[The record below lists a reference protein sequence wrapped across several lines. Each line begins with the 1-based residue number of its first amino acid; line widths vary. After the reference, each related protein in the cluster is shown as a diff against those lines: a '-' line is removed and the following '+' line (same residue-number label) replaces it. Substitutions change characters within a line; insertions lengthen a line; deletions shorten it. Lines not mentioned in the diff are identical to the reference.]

1 MNIIL
6 YVLLNERNDTL
17 KEIEQNIFHQNSF
30 SHMISKRIILLMFS
44 KSVQVKNP
52 ADLFTKALPTTIF
65 KKLVRNIRVRRLKDL
80 D

>member
-6 YVLLNERNDTL
+6 YVLLNEMNDTL

-30 SHMISKRIILLMFS
+30 SHMISKRIMLLMFS

>member
-17 KEIEQNIFHQNSF
+17 KEIKQNIFYQNSF
-30 SHMISKRIILLMFS
+30 SHMISKRIMLLMFS
-44 KSVQVKNP
+44 KSIQVKNP
-52 ADLFTKALPTTIF
+52 ADLFTKALPTAIF
-65 KKLVRNIRVRRLKDL
+65 EKLVRNIGVRRLKDL

>member
-30 SHMISKRIILLMFS
+30 SHIISKRIMLLMFS

-52 ADLFTKALPTTIF
+52 ADLFTKVLSTAIF
-65 KKLVRNIRVRRLKDL
+65 DKLVRNIGVRRLKDL

>member
-6 YVLLNERNDTL
+6 YVLLNENNDTL

-30 SHMISKRIILLMFS
+30 SHMISKRIMLLMFS

-52 ADLFTKALPTTIF
+52 VDLFTKALPTAIF
-65 KKLVRNIRVRRLKDL
+65 EKLVRNIGVRRLKDL
-80 D
+80 N